1 MFSHVPKHK
10 TSWFWA
16 SETIRINTTSE
27 NWDFFKFLSHM
38 DFFMISWKYA
48 CFPYYFWEDKNLRLS
63 VSVENHSYIHFLA
76 SNKLKL
82 PTCHS
87 RKLIRAL
94 TMSKNSFWTRF
105 CHILAYFYRPYFLR
119 NAKNMPSD
127 FVEYST
133 SPVEISGLPTKIF
146 EFSKLRR
153 WL

>member
-1 MFSHVPKHK
+1 MAV
-10 TSWFWA
+10 
-16 SETIRINTTSE
+16 
-27 NWDFFKFLSHM
+27 LS
-38 DFFMISWKYA
+38 I
-48 CFPYYFWEDKNLRLS
+48 EDKNLHLS

-87 RKLIRAL
+87 RKLIKAL

-133 SPVEISGLPTKIF
+133 SPVEISDLPTKIF
-146 EFSKLRR
+146 EFSKLIYLRPKVR
-153 WL
+153 LVQGKNQTIGCFGVFHTNVMFQWLQELSGSSKNSWR